1 MQGLKGKWVVAPVTD
16 SLIYR
21 SDRVKPELARWV
33 DDVSK
38 WDFTT
43 IAPAHFDAGRAA
55 ADRTST
61 LTLTR
66 NPNRNPNVDPN
77 LYPYL

>member
-1 MQGLKGKWVVAPVTD
+1 MVAPVTD

-43 IAPAHFDAGRAA
+43 IAPAHFDAGRATA
-55 ADRTST
+55 HPTPT

-66 NPNRNPNVDPN
+66 NPNPNPNADANP
-77 LYPYL
+77 YPYL

>member
-1 MQGLKGKWVVAPVTD
+1 MVAPVTD

-43 IAPAHFDAGRAA
+43 IAPAHFDAGHAT
-55 ADRTST
+55 ADPT
-61 LTLTR
+61 LA
-66 NPNRNPNVDPN
+66 NPNANPNPKPEPE
-77 LYPYL
+77 PYR

>member
-1 MQGLKGKWVVAPVTD
+1 MTD

-55 ADRTST
+55 AHPT
-61 LTLTR
+61 LPNPHA
-66 NPNRNPNVDPN
+66 NPNPKPEPEPER
-77 LYPYL
+77 

>member
-1 MQGLKGKWVVAPVTD
+1 MVAPVTD

-55 ADRTST
+55 AD
-61 LTLTR
+61 
-66 NPNRNPNVDPN
+66 
-77 LYPYL
+77 